1 MYKYASLA
9 HLVLQSGT
17 PGTAPTFPFHLL
29 LILGVTGLLLVALA
43 ALRPA
48 VNEATVVAF
57 VPWVGVA
64 AGLAL
69 FGRTAALSPTL
80 TSVLRPPLVY
90 LVTLDVAALLWLAF
104 LLGLVDSRGWSPA
117 GAMGILGLLAVSP
130 IVGVSVA
137 LDGGAVEL
145 FWTVTSVALTT
156 VVTATVWAV
165 LALYHPAI
173 TGRTGV
179 LGALVVFGQVLD
191 SITTMVGIDVLGLS
205 EQTPLSRAVLD
216 LAGLLPTADLLG
228 VGWLFTLLKLAMAV
242 AIVWTVADHLHR
254 PAQKYLLLGVAA
266 TAGLGPGF
274 QNLLLYAI
282 L

>member
-1 MYKYASLA
+1 MNKYASLA

-17 PGTAPTFPFHLL
+17 PGTEPSSPFHLL
-29 LILGVTGLLLVALA
+29 LILGVTGLVLVALA
-43 ALRPA
+43 VVRPS
-48 VNEATVVAF
+48 VTEATVVAF

-69 FGRTAALSPTL
+69 FGRTATL
-80 TSVLRPPLVY
+80 PPILESVFGPPLVY
-90 LVTLDVAALLWLAF
+90 LVTLDVAAVLWLAF
-104 LLGLVDSRGWSPA
+104 LLGVLDPRGWSPA
-117 GAMGILGLLAVSP
+117 GAMGVVGLLAVSP

-145 FWTVTSVALTT
+145 FWTFTSVALSAII
-156 VVTATVWAV
+156 TAAVWAV
-165 LALYHPAI
+165 LALYHPPI

-205 EQTPLSRAVLD
+205 EQTPLSRAILEF
-216 LAGLLPTADLLG
+216 AGLLPTAEVLG
-228 VGWLFTLLKLAMAV
+228 VGWLFTLLKLALAV